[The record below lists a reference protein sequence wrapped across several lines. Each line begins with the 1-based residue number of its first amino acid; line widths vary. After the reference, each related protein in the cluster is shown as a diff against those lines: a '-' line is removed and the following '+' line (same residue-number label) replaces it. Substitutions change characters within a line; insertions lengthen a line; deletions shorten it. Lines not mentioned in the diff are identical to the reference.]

1 MIRLLPHALSFL
13 LLTVLGVAVFPGS
26 AHAGC
31 SGPAGN
37 EGDFIYNGD
46 YHVMQFCN
54 GTAWFSMGGGSG
66 PAGPP
71 GPAGP
76 QGPTGPPASP
86 AGSSGQVQYD
96 NAGAFGASNSL
107 FWDIANSRLGIGTAS
122 PAAPLHVNGEA
133 ILSVVCQKSCNVVR
147 G

>member
-1 MIRLLPHALSFL
+1 MIRHAELKKSCFRRLQPFL
-13 LLTVLGVAVFPGS
+13 LAMLVVTLPGH
-26 AHAGC
+26 ARAGC
-31 SGPAGN
+31 SNPAAN

-46 YHVMQFCN
+46 FHVMQFCN

-122 PAAPLHVNGEA
+122 PAAPLHVNG
-133 ILSVVCQKSCNVVR
+133 
-147 G
+147 

>member
-66 PAGPP
+66 P
-71 GPAGP
+71 
-76 QGPTGPPASP
+76 TGPPASP

-107 FWDIANSRLGIGTAS
+107 FWDIANSRLGI
-122 PAAPLHVNGEA
+122 
-133 ILSVVCQKSCNVVR
+133 
-147 G
+147 